1 MICVCAQIRK
11 DGHME
16 ENAQKFLE
24 KMNELVALGKK
35 KKSILDVQEINDFF
49 ADMELS
55 AEQMEKV
62 FEYLEGHNIDVL
74 RITADTDD
82 DVDIDNMIA
91 EEEEVDMENIDLSVP
106 EGVSIEDPV
115 RMYLKEI
122 GKVPL
127 LSAERHITRAKICS
141 VQYKGGVSM
150 LLNLHVKNLAI
161 IDEIEVEFSEGLNVL
176 TGETG
181 AGKSIIIGSINIA
194 LGGKVSKDIIRTGTE
209 FALVELTFLAEDSE
223 QINSLEKLGITLEE
237 DVVVI
242 SRKITKCRTINRVN
256 GETVSVSMLKSIADI
271 LIDIHGQNEQQSLL
285 YKNKHMEIVD
295 RYAAEKMCGRD
306 MEFSE
311 MYRQYK
317 DMLVKYS
324 EKEMSEEER
333 LREVSF
339 IRYEL
344 EQIEQAHLVKGEE
357 EKLQERYRYLSNANE
372 IKSGINEVYSL
383 VEDSY
388 GDSQSVS
395 QMLGRSSHIL
405 AKISGYDERLKE
417 LARQIADID
426 ELIMDFNRD
435 LQEYASDMDE
445 NGEEFA
451 EVETRLDLVRTI
463 KSKYGATTELVEN
476 YAKDLEN
483 KLEKYEAYEEYRAN
497 LEKKIEIYKIKL
509 EKLGESISK
518 IRKKC
523 SAELEKRITDALID
537 LNFLQ
542 VKFEIAVRELDEF
555 NSKGKDEVEFM
566 ISTNPG
572 EDLKPIGQ
580 AASGGELSRIMLAI
594 KAVLAEHDSIGTLIF
609 DEIDVGIS
617 GRTAQKV
624 AEKMAFIG
632 HSHQVICISHLAQ
645 IAAMADHNYLI
656 EKNNSLNKTSTVIRQ
671 LEGDEIVE
679 EIARILGGAKIT
691 DAVLESAREMKQL
704 ADIEK
709 INYKKVSRPA

>member
-1 MICVCAQIRK
+1 
-11 DGHME
+11 
-16 ENAQKFLE
+16 
-24 KMNELVALGKK
+24 
-35 KKSILDVQEINDFF
+35 
-49 ADMELS
+49 
-55 AEQMEKV
+55 
-62 FEYLEGHNIDVL
+62 
-74 RITADTDD
+74 
-82 DVDIDNMIA
+82 
-91 EEEEVDMENIDLSVP
+91 
-106 EGVSIEDPV
+106 
-115 RMYLKEI
+115 
-122 GKVPL
+122 
-127 LSAERHITRAKICS
+127 
-141 VQYKGGVSM
+141 M

-624 AEKMAFIG
+624 AEKMEFIG

>member
-1 MICVCAQIRK
+1 
-11 DGHME
+11 
-16 ENAQKFLE
+16 
-24 KMNELVALGKK
+24 
-35 KKSILDVQEINDFF
+35 
-49 ADMELS
+49 
-55 AEQMEKV
+55 
-62 FEYLEGHNIDVL
+62 
-74 RITADTDD
+74 
-82 DVDIDNMIA
+82 
-91 EEEEVDMENIDLSVP
+91 
-106 EGVSIEDPV
+106 
-115 RMYLKEI
+115 
-122 GKVPL
+122 
-127 LSAERHITRAKICS
+127 
-141 VQYKGGVSM
+141 M

-209 FALVELTFLAEDSE
+209 FALVELTFLAEDRE

-372 IKSGINEVYSL
+372 IKSCINEVYSL

>member
-1 MICVCAQIRK
+1 
-11 DGHME
+11 
-16 ENAQKFLE
+16 
-24 KMNELVALGKK
+24 
-35 KKSILDVQEINDFF
+35 
-49 ADMELS
+49 
-55 AEQMEKV
+55 
-62 FEYLEGHNIDVL
+62 
-74 RITADTDD
+74 
-82 DVDIDNMIA
+82 
-91 EEEEVDMENIDLSVP
+91 
-106 EGVSIEDPV
+106 
-115 RMYLKEI
+115 
-122 GKVPL
+122 
-127 LSAERHITRAKICS
+127 
-141 VQYKGGVSM
+141 M

-209 FALVELTFLAEDSE
+209 FALVELTFLAEDRE

-285 YKNKHMEIVD
+285 YKNKHMGIVD

>member
-1 MICVCAQIRK
+1 
-11 DGHME
+11 
-16 ENAQKFLE
+16 
-24 KMNELVALGKK
+24 
-35 KKSILDVQEINDFF
+35 
-49 ADMELS
+49 
-55 AEQMEKV
+55 
-62 FEYLEGHNIDVL
+62 
-74 RITADTDD
+74 
-82 DVDIDNMIA
+82 
-91 EEEEVDMENIDLSVP
+91 
-106 EGVSIEDPV
+106 
-115 RMYLKEI
+115 
-122 GKVPL
+122 
-127 LSAERHITRAKICS
+127 
-141 VQYKGGVSM
+141 M

-209 FALVELTFLAEDSE
+209 FALVELTFLAEDRE

-555 NSKGKDEVEFM
+555 SSKGKDEVEFM

>member
-1 MICVCAQIRK
+1 MRS
-11 DGHME
+11 D
-16 ENAQKFLE
+16 
-24 KMNELVALGKK
+24 
-35 KKSILDVQEINDFF
+35 
-49 ADMELS
+49 
-55 AEQMEKV
+55 
-62 FEYLEGHNIDVL
+62 
-74 RITADTDD
+74 R
-82 DVDIDNMIA
+82 
-91 EEEEVDMENIDLSVP
+91 
-106 EGVSIEDPV
+106 
-115 RMYLKEI
+115 
-122 GKVPL
+122 
-127 LSAERHITRAKICS
+127 KICFS
-141 VQYKGGVSM
+141 
-150 LLNLHVKNLAI
+150 I

-555 NSKGKDEVEFM
+555 SSKGKDEVEFM

-656 EKNNSLNKTSTVIRQ
+656 EKNNLLNKTSTVIRQ

-709 INYKKVSRPA
+709 INYKKVSRTA

>member
-1 MICVCAQIRK
+1 
-11 DGHME
+11 
-16 ENAQKFLE
+16 
-24 KMNELVALGKK
+24 
-35 KKSILDVQEINDFF
+35 
-49 ADMELS
+49 
-55 AEQMEKV
+55 
-62 FEYLEGHNIDVL
+62 
-74 RITADTDD
+74 
-82 DVDIDNMIA
+82 
-91 EEEEVDMENIDLSVP
+91 
-106 EGVSIEDPV
+106 
-115 RMYLKEI
+115 
-122 GKVPL
+122 
-127 LSAERHITRAKICS
+127 
-141 VQYKGGVSM
+141 M

-509 EKLGESISK
+509 EKFGESISK

>member
-1 MICVCAQIRK
+1 
-11 DGHME
+11 
-16 ENAQKFLE
+16 
-24 KMNELVALGKK
+24 
-35 KKSILDVQEINDFF
+35 
-49 ADMELS
+49 
-55 AEQMEKV
+55 
-62 FEYLEGHNIDVL
+62 
-74 RITADTDD
+74 
-82 DVDIDNMIA
+82 
-91 EEEEVDMENIDLSVP
+91 
-106 EGVSIEDPV
+106 
-115 RMYLKEI
+115 
-122 GKVPL
+122 
-127 LSAERHITRAKICS
+127 
-141 VQYKGGVSM
+141 M

-463 KSKYGATTELVEN
+463 KSKYGATTELVKN

-656 EKNNSLNKTSTVIRQ
+656 EKNNLLNKTSTVIRQ

>member
-1 MICVCAQIRK
+1 
-11 DGHME
+11 
-16 ENAQKFLE
+16 
-24 KMNELVALGKK
+24 
-35 KKSILDVQEINDFF
+35 
-49 ADMELS
+49 
-55 AEQMEKV
+55 
-62 FEYLEGHNIDVL
+62 
-74 RITADTDD
+74 
-82 DVDIDNMIA
+82 
-91 EEEEVDMENIDLSVP
+91 
-106 EGVSIEDPV
+106 
-115 RMYLKEI
+115 
-122 GKVPL
+122 
-127 LSAERHITRAKICS
+127 
-141 VQYKGGVSM
+141 M

-679 EIARILGGAKIT
+679 EIKSFRKKIYFNNSILR
-691 DAVLESAREMKQL
+691 RENILDSFMLMNSFNIFEYFFVFCGLYQ
-704 ADIEK
+704 I
-709 INYKKVSRPA
+709 

>member
-1 MICVCAQIRK
+1 
-11 DGHME
+11 ME
-16 ENAQKFLE
+16 NPH
-24 KMNELVALGKK
+24 
-35 KKSILDVQEINDFF
+35 SILK
-49 ADMELS
+49 
-55 AEQMEKV
+55 KV
-62 FEYLEGHNIDVL
+62 FGYDGFRPGQEEIVSRLLAGQDVL
-74 RITADTDD
+74 A
-82 DVDIDNMIA
+82 VM
-91 EEEEVDMENIDLSVP
+91 P
-106 EGVSIEDPV
+106 
-115 RMYLKEI
+115 
-122 GKVPL
+122 
-127 LSAERHITRAKICS
+127 
-141 VQYKGGVSM
+141 
-150 LLNLHVKNLAI
+150 
-161 IDEIEVEFSEGLNVL
+161 
-176 TGETG
+176 TG

-344 EQIEQAHLVKGEE
+344 EQIEHAHLVKGEE

>member
-1 MICVCAQIRK
+1 
-11 DGHME
+11 
-16 ENAQKFLE
+16 
-24 KMNELVALGKK
+24 
-35 KKSILDVQEINDFF
+35 
-49 ADMELS
+49 
-55 AEQMEKV
+55 
-62 FEYLEGHNIDVL
+62 
-74 RITADTDD
+74 
-82 DVDIDNMIA
+82 
-91 EEEEVDMENIDLSVP
+91 
-106 EGVSIEDPV
+106 
-115 RMYLKEI
+115 
-122 GKVPL
+122 
-127 LSAERHITRAKICS
+127 
-141 VQYKGGVSM
+141 M

-497 LEKKIEIYKIKL
+497 LE
-509 EKLGESISK
+509 
-518 IRKKC
+518 
-523 SAELEKRITDALID
+523 LID

>member
-1 MICVCAQIRK
+1 
-11 DGHME
+11 
-16 ENAQKFLE
+16 
-24 KMNELVALGKK
+24 
-35 KKSILDVQEINDFF
+35 
-49 ADMELS
+49 
-55 AEQMEKV
+55 
-62 FEYLEGHNIDVL
+62 
-74 RITADTDD
+74 
-82 DVDIDNMIA
+82 
-91 EEEEVDMENIDLSVP
+91 
-106 EGVSIEDPV
+106 
-115 RMYLKEI
+115 
-122 GKVPL
+122 
-127 LSAERHITRAKICS
+127 
-141 VQYKGGVSM
+141 M

-542 VKFEIAVRELDEF
+542 VKFEIAVRDLDEF

>member
-1 MICVCAQIRK
+1 
-11 DGHME
+11 
-16 ENAQKFLE
+16 
-24 KMNELVALGKK
+24 
-35 KKSILDVQEINDFF
+35 
-49 ADMELS
+49 
-55 AEQMEKV
+55 
-62 FEYLEGHNIDVL
+62 
-74 RITADTDD
+74 
-82 DVDIDNMIA
+82 
-91 EEEEVDMENIDLSVP
+91 
-106 EGVSIEDPV
+106 
-115 RMYLKEI
+115 
-122 GKVPL
+122 
-127 LSAERHITRAKICS
+127 
-141 VQYKGGVSM
+141 M

-256 GETVSVSMLKSIADI
+256 GETVSVSLLKSIADI

-656 EKNNSLNKTSTVIRQ
+656 EKNNLLNKTSTVIRQ

>member
-1 MICVCAQIRK
+1 
-11 DGHME
+11 
-16 ENAQKFLE
+16 
-24 KMNELVALGKK
+24 
-35 KKSILDVQEINDFF
+35 
-49 ADMELS
+49 
-55 AEQMEKV
+55 
-62 FEYLEGHNIDVL
+62 
-74 RITADTDD
+74 
-82 DVDIDNMIA
+82 
-91 EEEEVDMENIDLSVP
+91 
-106 EGVSIEDPV
+106 
-115 RMYLKEI
+115 
-122 GKVPL
+122 
-127 LSAERHITRAKICS
+127 
-141 VQYKGGVSM
+141 M

-542 VKFEIAVRELDEF
+542 VKFEIAIRELDEF

-617 GRTAQKV
+617 GSTAQKV

-656 EKNNSLNKTSTVIRQ
+656 EKNNLLNKTSTVIRQ

-709 INYKKVSRPA
+709 INYKKVSRTA

>member
-1 MICVCAQIRK
+1 
-11 DGHME
+11 
-16 ENAQKFLE
+16 
-24 KMNELVALGKK
+24 
-35 KKSILDVQEINDFF
+35 
-49 ADMELS
+49 
-55 AEQMEKV
+55 
-62 FEYLEGHNIDVL
+62 
-74 RITADTDD
+74 
-82 DVDIDNMIA
+82 
-91 EEEEVDMENIDLSVP
+91 
-106 EGVSIEDPV
+106 
-115 RMYLKEI
+115 
-122 GKVPL
+122 
-127 LSAERHITRAKICS
+127 
-141 VQYKGGVSM
+141 M

-542 VKFEIAVRELDEF
+542 VKFEIAVREFDEF
-555 NSKGKDEVEFM
+555 SSKGKDEVEFM

-656 EKNNSLNKTSTVIRQ
+656 EKNNLLNKTSTVIRQ

-709 INYKKVSRPA
+709 INYKKVSRTA

>member
-1 MICVCAQIRK
+1 
-11 DGHME
+11 
-16 ENAQKFLE
+16 
-24 KMNELVALGKK
+24 
-35 KKSILDVQEINDFF
+35 
-49 ADMELS
+49 
-55 AEQMEKV
+55 
-62 FEYLEGHNIDVL
+62 
-74 RITADTDD
+74 
-82 DVDIDNMIA
+82 
-91 EEEEVDMENIDLSVP
+91 
-106 EGVSIEDPV
+106 
-115 RMYLKEI
+115 
-122 GKVPL
+122 
-127 LSAERHITRAKICS
+127 
-141 VQYKGGVSM
+141 M

-542 VKFEIAVRELDEF
+542 VKFEIAVREFDEF

>member
-1 MICVCAQIRK
+1 
-11 DGHME
+11 
-16 ENAQKFLE
+16 
-24 KMNELVALGKK
+24 
-35 KKSILDVQEINDFF
+35 
-49 ADMELS
+49 
-55 AEQMEKV
+55 
-62 FEYLEGHNIDVL
+62 
-74 RITADTDD
+74 
-82 DVDIDNMIA
+82 
-91 EEEEVDMENIDLSVP
+91 
-106 EGVSIEDPV
+106 
-115 RMYLKEI
+115 
-122 GKVPL
+122 
-127 LSAERHITRAKICS
+127 
-141 VQYKGGVSM
+141 M

-671 LEGDEIVE
+671 LEGDKIVE

>member
-1 MICVCAQIRK
+1 
-11 DGHME
+11 
-16 ENAQKFLE
+16 
-24 KMNELVALGKK
+24 
-35 KKSILDVQEINDFF
+35 
-49 ADMELS
+49 
-55 AEQMEKV
+55 
-62 FEYLEGHNIDVL
+62 
-74 RITADTDD
+74 
-82 DVDIDNMIA
+82 
-91 EEEEVDMENIDLSVP
+91 
-106 EGVSIEDPV
+106 
-115 RMYLKEI
+115 
-122 GKVPL
+122 
-127 LSAERHITRAKICS
+127 
-141 VQYKGGVSM
+141 M

-209 FALVELTFLAEDSE
+209 FALVELTFLAEDRE

-518 IRKKC
+518 IRKKF

>member
-1 MICVCAQIRK
+1 
-11 DGHME
+11 
-16 ENAQKFLE
+16 
-24 KMNELVALGKK
+24 
-35 KKSILDVQEINDFF
+35 
-49 ADMELS
+49 
-55 AEQMEKV
+55 
-62 FEYLEGHNIDVL
+62 
-74 RITADTDD
+74 
-82 DVDIDNMIA
+82 
-91 EEEEVDMENIDLSVP
+91 
-106 EGVSIEDPV
+106 
-115 RMYLKEI
+115 
-122 GKVPL
+122 
-127 LSAERHITRAKICS
+127 
-141 VQYKGGVSM
+141 M

-344 EQIEQAHLVKGEE
+344 EQIEHAHLVKGEE

>member
-1 MICVCAQIRK
+1 
-11 DGHME
+11 
-16 ENAQKFLE
+16 
-24 KMNELVALGKK
+24 
-35 KKSILDVQEINDFF
+35 
-49 ADMELS
+49 
-55 AEQMEKV
+55 
-62 FEYLEGHNIDVL
+62 
-74 RITADTDD
+74 
-82 DVDIDNMIA
+82 
-91 EEEEVDMENIDLSVP
+91 
-106 EGVSIEDPV
+106 
-115 RMYLKEI
+115 
-122 GKVPL
+122 
-127 LSAERHITRAKICS
+127 
-141 VQYKGGVSM
+141 M

-445 NGEEFA
+445 NGEEFS

>member
-1 MICVCAQIRK
+1 
-11 DGHME
+11 
-16 ENAQKFLE
+16 
-24 KMNELVALGKK
+24 
-35 KKSILDVQEINDFF
+35 
-49 ADMELS
+49 
-55 AEQMEKV
+55 
-62 FEYLEGHNIDVL
+62 
-74 RITADTDD
+74 
-82 DVDIDNMIA
+82 
-91 EEEEVDMENIDLSVP
+91 
-106 EGVSIEDPV
+106 
-115 RMYLKEI
+115 
-122 GKVPL
+122 
-127 LSAERHITRAKICS
+127 
-141 VQYKGGVSM
+141 M

-509 EKLGESISK
+509 EKLGESVSK

-656 EKNNSLNKTSTVIRQ
+656 EKNNLLNKTSTVIRQ

>member
-1 MICVCAQIRK
+1 
-11 DGHME
+11 
-16 ENAQKFLE
+16 
-24 KMNELVALGKK
+24 
-35 KKSILDVQEINDFF
+35 
-49 ADMELS
+49 
-55 AEQMEKV
+55 
-62 FEYLEGHNIDVL
+62 
-74 RITADTDD
+74 
-82 DVDIDNMIA
+82 
-91 EEEEVDMENIDLSVP
+91 
-106 EGVSIEDPV
+106 
-115 RMYLKEI
+115 
-122 GKVPL
+122 
-127 LSAERHITRAKICS
+127 
-141 VQYKGGVSM
+141 M

-242 SRKITKCRTINRVN
+242 SRKINKCRTINRVN

-344 EQIEQAHLVKGEE
+344 EQIEQADLVKGEE

-656 EKNNSLNKTSTVIRQ
+656 EKNNLLNKTSTVIRQ

>member
-1 MICVCAQIRK
+1 
-11 DGHME
+11 
-16 ENAQKFLE
+16 
-24 KMNELVALGKK
+24 
-35 KKSILDVQEINDFF
+35 
-49 ADMELS
+49 
-55 AEQMEKV
+55 
-62 FEYLEGHNIDVL
+62 
-74 RITADTDD
+74 
-82 DVDIDNMIA
+82 
-91 EEEEVDMENIDLSVP
+91 
-106 EGVSIEDPV
+106 
-115 RMYLKEI
+115 
-122 GKVPL
+122 
-127 LSAERHITRAKICS
+127 
-141 VQYKGGVSM
+141 M

-344 EQIEQAHLVKGEE
+344 EQIEHAHLVKGEE

-555 NSKGKDEVEFM
+555 NLKGKDEVEFM

-656 EKNNSLNKTSTVIRQ
+656 EKNNSLNLNLKRTYHRKLLYHSISHYFLFYQ
-671 LEGDEIVE
+671 NNLNENAEIY
-679 EIARILGGAKIT
+679 L
-691 DAVLESAREMKQL
+691 L
-704 ADIEK
+704 
-709 INYKKVSRPA
+709 

>member
-1 MICVCAQIRK
+1 
-11 DGHME
+11 
-16 ENAQKFLE
+16 
-24 KMNELVALGKK
+24 
-35 KKSILDVQEINDFF
+35 
-49 ADMELS
+49 
-55 AEQMEKV
+55 
-62 FEYLEGHNIDVL
+62 
-74 RITADTDD
+74 
-82 DVDIDNMIA
+82 
-91 EEEEVDMENIDLSVP
+91 
-106 EGVSIEDPV
+106 
-115 RMYLKEI
+115 
-122 GKVPL
+122 
-127 LSAERHITRAKICS
+127 
-141 VQYKGGVSM
+141 M

-617 GRTAQKV
+617 GRAAQKV

>member
-1 MICVCAQIRK
+1 
-11 DGHME
+11 
-16 ENAQKFLE
+16 
-24 KMNELVALGKK
+24 
-35 KKSILDVQEINDFF
+35 
-49 ADMELS
+49 
-55 AEQMEKV
+55 
-62 FEYLEGHNIDVL
+62 
-74 RITADTDD
+74 
-82 DVDIDNMIA
+82 
-91 EEEEVDMENIDLSVP
+91 
-106 EGVSIEDPV
+106 
-115 RMYLKEI
+115 
-122 GKVPL
+122 
-127 LSAERHITRAKICS
+127 
-141 VQYKGGVSM
+141 M

-285 YKNKHMEIVD
+285 YKNKHVEIVD

-656 EKNNSLNKTSTVIRQ
+656 EKNNLLNKTSTVIRQ

-679 EIARILGGAKIT
+679 VIARILGGAKIT

>member
-1 MICVCAQIRK
+1 
-11 DGHME
+11 
-16 ENAQKFLE
+16 
-24 KMNELVALGKK
+24 
-35 KKSILDVQEINDFF
+35 
-49 ADMELS
+49 
-55 AEQMEKV
+55 
-62 FEYLEGHNIDVL
+62 
-74 RITADTDD
+74 
-82 DVDIDNMIA
+82 
-91 EEEEVDMENIDLSVP
+91 
-106 EGVSIEDPV
+106 
-115 RMYLKEI
+115 
-122 GKVPL
+122 
-127 LSAERHITRAKICS
+127 
-141 VQYKGGVSM
+141 M

-344 EQIEQAHLVKGEE
+344 EQIEHAHLVKGEE

-451 EVETRLDLVRTI
+451 EVETRLDFVRTI

-555 NSKGKDEVEFM
+555 NLKGKDEVEFM

>member
-1 MICVCAQIRK
+1 
-11 DGHME
+11 
-16 ENAQKFLE
+16 
-24 KMNELVALGKK
+24 
-35 KKSILDVQEINDFF
+35 
-49 ADMELS
+49 
-55 AEQMEKV
+55 
-62 FEYLEGHNIDVL
+62 
-74 RITADTDD
+74 
-82 DVDIDNMIA
+82 
-91 EEEEVDMENIDLSVP
+91 
-106 EGVSIEDPV
+106 
-115 RMYLKEI
+115 
-122 GKVPL
+122 
-127 LSAERHITRAKICS
+127 
-141 VQYKGGVSM
+141 M

-344 EQIEQAHLVKGEE
+344 EQIEHAHLVKGEE
-357 EKLQERYRYLSNANE
+357 EKLQERYRYLSNTNE

-555 NSKGKDEVEFM
+555 NLKGKDEVEFM

>member
-1 MICVCAQIRK
+1 
-11 DGHME
+11 
-16 ENAQKFLE
+16 
-24 KMNELVALGKK
+24 
-35 KKSILDVQEINDFF
+35 
-49 ADMELS
+49 
-55 AEQMEKV
+55 
-62 FEYLEGHNIDVL
+62 
-74 RITADTDD
+74 
-82 DVDIDNMIA
+82 
-91 EEEEVDMENIDLSVP
+91 
-106 EGVSIEDPV
+106 
-115 RMYLKEI
+115 
-122 GKVPL
+122 
-127 LSAERHITRAKICS
+127 
-141 VQYKGGVSM
+141 M

-645 IAAMADHNYLI
+645 IVAMADHNYLI

>member
-1 MICVCAQIRK
+1 
-11 DGHME
+11 
-16 ENAQKFLE
+16 
-24 KMNELVALGKK
+24 
-35 KKSILDVQEINDFF
+35 
-49 ADMELS
+49 
-55 AEQMEKV
+55 
-62 FEYLEGHNIDVL
+62 
-74 RITADTDD
+74 
-82 DVDIDNMIA
+82 
-91 EEEEVDMENIDLSVP
+91 
-106 EGVSIEDPV
+106 
-115 RMYLKEI
+115 
-122 GKVPL
+122 
-127 LSAERHITRAKICS
+127 
-141 VQYKGGVSM
+141 M

-256 GETVSVSMLKSIADI
+256 GETVSVSLLKSIADI

-555 NSKGKDEVEFM
+555 NLKGKDEVEFM

>member
-1 MICVCAQIRK
+1 
-11 DGHME
+11 
-16 ENAQKFLE
+16 
-24 KMNELVALGKK
+24 
-35 KKSILDVQEINDFF
+35 
-49 ADMELS
+49 
-55 AEQMEKV
+55 
-62 FEYLEGHNIDVL
+62 
-74 RITADTDD
+74 
-82 DVDIDNMIA
+82 
-91 EEEEVDMENIDLSVP
+91 
-106 EGVSIEDPV
+106 
-115 RMYLKEI
+115 
-122 GKVPL
+122 
-127 LSAERHITRAKICS
+127 
-141 VQYKGGVSM
+141 M

-445 NGEEFA
+445 NGEEVA

-542 VKFEIAVRELDEF
+542 VKFEIAIRELDEF

-656 EKNNSLNKTSTVIRQ
+656 EKNNLLNKTSTVIRQ

-709 INYKKVSRPA
+709 INYKKVSRTA

>member
-1 MICVCAQIRK
+1 
-11 DGHME
+11 
-16 ENAQKFLE
+16 
-24 KMNELVALGKK
+24 
-35 KKSILDVQEINDFF
+35 
-49 ADMELS
+49 
-55 AEQMEKV
+55 
-62 FEYLEGHNIDVL
+62 
-74 RITADTDD
+74 
-82 DVDIDNMIA
+82 
-91 EEEEVDMENIDLSVP
+91 
-106 EGVSIEDPV
+106 
-115 RMYLKEI
+115 
-122 GKVPL
+122 
-127 LSAERHITRAKICS
+127 
-141 VQYKGGVSM
+141 M

-691 DAVLESAREMKQL
+691 DAVLESAREMKEL
-704 ADIEK
+704 AHQ
-709 INYKKVSRPA
+709 KKCQ

>member
-1 MICVCAQIRK
+1 
-11 DGHME
+11 
-16 ENAQKFLE
+16 
-24 KMNELVALGKK
+24 
-35 KKSILDVQEINDFF
+35 
-49 ADMELS
+49 
-55 AEQMEKV
+55 
-62 FEYLEGHNIDVL
+62 
-74 RITADTDD
+74 
-82 DVDIDNMIA
+82 
-91 EEEEVDMENIDLSVP
+91 
-106 EGVSIEDPV
+106 
-115 RMYLKEI
+115 
-122 GKVPL
+122 
-127 LSAERHITRAKICS
+127 
-141 VQYKGGVSM
+141 M

-181 AGKSIIIGSINIA
+181 AGKSSIIGSINIA

>member
-1 MICVCAQIRK
+1 
-11 DGHME
+11 
-16 ENAQKFLE
+16 
-24 KMNELVALGKK
+24 
-35 KKSILDVQEINDFF
+35 
-49 ADMELS
+49 
-55 AEQMEKV
+55 
-62 FEYLEGHNIDVL
+62 
-74 RITADTDD
+74 
-82 DVDIDNMIA
+82 
-91 EEEEVDMENIDLSVP
+91 
-106 EGVSIEDPV
+106 
-115 RMYLKEI
+115 
-122 GKVPL
+122 
-127 LSAERHITRAKICS
+127 
-141 VQYKGGVSM
+141 M

-256 GETVSVSMLKSIADI
+256 GETVNVSMLKSIADI

-483 KLEKYEAYEEYRAN
+483 KLEKYEVYEEYRAN

>member
-1 MICVCAQIRK
+1 
-11 DGHME
+11 
-16 ENAQKFLE
+16 
-24 KMNELVALGKK
+24 
-35 KKSILDVQEINDFF
+35 
-49 ADMELS
+49 
-55 AEQMEKV
+55 
-62 FEYLEGHNIDVL
+62 
-74 RITADTDD
+74 
-82 DVDIDNMIA
+82 
-91 EEEEVDMENIDLSVP
+91 
-106 EGVSIEDPV
+106 
-115 RMYLKEI
+115 
-122 GKVPL
+122 
-127 LSAERHITRAKICS
+127 
-141 VQYKGGVSM
+141 M

-609 DEIDVGIS
+609 DEIDVDIS

>member
-1 MICVCAQIRK
+1 
-11 DGHME
+11 
-16 ENAQKFLE
+16 
-24 KMNELVALGKK
+24 
-35 KKSILDVQEINDFF
+35 
-49 ADMELS
+49 
-55 AEQMEKV
+55 
-62 FEYLEGHNIDVL
+62 
-74 RITADTDD
+74 
-82 DVDIDNMIA
+82 
-91 EEEEVDMENIDLSVP
+91 
-106 EGVSIEDPV
+106 
-115 RMYLKEI
+115 
-122 GKVPL
+122 
-127 LSAERHITRAKICS
+127 
-141 VQYKGGVSM
+141 M

-256 GETVSVSMLKSIADI
+256 GETVSVSLLKSIADI

-518 IRKKC
+518 VRKKC

-555 NSKGKDEVEFM
+555 SSKGKDEVEFM

>member
-1 MICVCAQIRK
+1 
-11 DGHME
+11 
-16 ENAQKFLE
+16 
-24 KMNELVALGKK
+24 
-35 KKSILDVQEINDFF
+35 
-49 ADMELS
+49 
-55 AEQMEKV
+55 
-62 FEYLEGHNIDVL
+62 
-74 RITADTDD
+74 
-82 DVDIDNMIA
+82 
-91 EEEEVDMENIDLSVP
+91 
-106 EGVSIEDPV
+106 
-115 RMYLKEI
+115 
-122 GKVPL
+122 
-127 LSAERHITRAKICS
+127 
-141 VQYKGGVSM
+141 M

-242 SRKITKCRTINRVN
+242 SRKRTKCRTINMVN
-256 GETVSVSMLKSIADI
+256 VETVSVSMLKSIADI

>member
-1 MICVCAQIRK
+1 
-11 DGHME
+11 
-16 ENAQKFLE
+16 
-24 KMNELVALGKK
+24 
-35 KKSILDVQEINDFF
+35 
-49 ADMELS
+49 
-55 AEQMEKV
+55 
-62 FEYLEGHNIDVL
+62 
-74 RITADTDD
+74 
-82 DVDIDNMIA
+82 
-91 EEEEVDMENIDLSVP
+91 
-106 EGVSIEDPV
+106 
-115 RMYLKEI
+115 
-122 GKVPL
+122 
-127 LSAERHITRAKICS
+127 
-141 VQYKGGVSM
+141 M

-209 FALVELTFLAEDSE
+209 FALVELTFLAEDRE

-256 GETVSVSMLKSIADI
+256 GETVSVSLLKSIADI

-656 EKNNSLNKTSTVIRQ
+656 EKNNLLNKTSTVIRQ

>member
-1 MICVCAQIRK
+1 
-11 DGHME
+11 
-16 ENAQKFLE
+16 
-24 KMNELVALGKK
+24 
-35 KKSILDVQEINDFF
+35 
-49 ADMELS
+49 
-55 AEQMEKV
+55 
-62 FEYLEGHNIDVL
+62 
-74 RITADTDD
+74 
-82 DVDIDNMIA
+82 
-91 EEEEVDMENIDLSVP
+91 
-106 EGVSIEDPV
+106 
-115 RMYLKEI
+115 
-122 GKVPL
+122 
-127 LSAERHITRAKICS
+127 
-141 VQYKGGVSM
+141 M

-417 LARQIADID
+417 LARHIADID